1 MYFLYKSH
9 EAKEQLGRVQNP
21 VSILVFKTSI
31 RYDRDMEQVEAALK
45 NLEGVRRWN
54 VDRHD
59 IDNVLRIETTNPDT
73 ARVISLVQQ
82 AGFFCEELPD

>member
-1 MYFLYKSH
+1 MYFNYKSL
-9 EAKEQLGRVQNP
+9 EAKEEIARSKNDI
-21 VSILVFKTSI
+21 SILVFKTSI
-31 RYDRDMEQVEAALK
+31 RYDKDVKQVEAALQ

-73 ARVISLVQQ
+73 SRVISLVQQ

>member
-1 MYFLYKSH
+1 MYCLFNSLK
-9 EAKEQLGRVQNP
+9 AKEQVARTQHP
-21 VSILVFKTSI
+21 VNILVFKTSI
-31 RYDRDMEQVEAALK
+31 RYDQDVKQVENVLN
-45 NLEGVRRWN
+45 NLEDVRRVN

-73 ARVISLVQQ
+73 GRVIDLVRQ

>member
-1 MYFLYKSH
+1 MYFLYKSLK
-9 EAKEQLGRVQNP
+9 AQEQLTRAQNT
-21 VSILVFKTSI
+21 VAILVFKTSI
-31 RYDRDMEQVEAALK
+31 RYDQDVKQVEAALK
-45 NLEGVRRWN
+45 GLEGIRRWN